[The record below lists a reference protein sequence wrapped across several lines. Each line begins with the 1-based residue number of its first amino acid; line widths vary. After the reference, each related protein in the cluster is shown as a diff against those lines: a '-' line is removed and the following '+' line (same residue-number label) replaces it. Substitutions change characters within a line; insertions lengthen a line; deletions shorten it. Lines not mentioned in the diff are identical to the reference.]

1 MYRCSLCAANRQKMY
16 SQCLCDGSC
25 LYRCYCIRSLKL
37 FSAKAAGKA
46 PLQKTR
52 PHRSRS
58 LRAGNA
64 YSAALRGAFK
74 EGGTGAA
81 SRPVR
86 AFTSRSG
93 GAKTGRGAEGR
104 KEEKKRKR
112 EADKLR
118 TRLGARRRHAAPRWW
133 VSTVGPRCRG
143 GEGSVSAR
151 RAGRSRCGLT
161 GGRWGKRGPR
171 WRCRRCCS
179 ISARAGGAAAMRRG
193 APPLR
198 ERAQRAGR
206 AALTVV

>member
-1 MYRCSLCAANRQKMY
+1 MY
-16 SQCLCDGSC
+16 SQCLRDGSC

-104 KEEKKRKR
+104 KEEKKEKERQTSCGPGL
-112 EADKLR
+112 ALAAG
-118 TRLGARRRHAAPRWW
+118 TQRRD
-133 VSTVGPRCRG
+133 
-143 GEGSVSAR
+143 GE
-151 RAGRSRCGLT
+151 
-161 GGRWGKRGPR
+161 
-171 WRCRRCCS
+171 
-179 ISARAGGAAAMRRG
+179 
-193 APPLR
+193 
-198 ERAQRAGR
+198 
-206 AALTVV
+206 